1 MKYVFTQVDDYTPS
15 QTTQEFTADSVG
27 VVLSQ
32 FEMFLRGC
40 GFVING
46 TLDIVPEEEYNS
58 LNHDQ
63 INYNQPS
70 FDELEQQWNQMD
82 RTQHSD
88 YYYDTQRNK

>member
-46 TLDIVPEEEYNS
+46 TLDVVPEEEYNS
-58 LNHDQ
+58 IVD
-63 INYNQPS
+63 YDQPS
-70 FDELEQQWNQMD
+70 FDELEQQWNKMD
-82 RTQHSD
+82 RTPHSD

>member
-1 MKYVFTQVDDYTPS
+1 MKYIFTQVDDYTPS
-15 QTTQEFTADSVG
+15 QTTQEFTADSLD
-27 VVLSQ
+27 VVLNQ

-46 TLDIVPEEEYNS
+46 TLDVVPEEEYNS
-58 LNHDQ
+58 IVD
-63 INYNQPS
+63 YDQPS

-88 YYYDTQRNK
+88 YYYDAQRNK